1 MSESA
6 KGVRAKGTRP
16 HLRVAAVALSGLVA
30 LGASAVP
37 AGAAPGVA
45 SVSRGSATSA
55 PAGPGRLLWAEH
67 AASLSASRVRASLSA
82 NGFDAGHTVAGVDLW
97 RLTYATV
104 DPQGRSITAS
114 GLVVVPRV
122 SARALRTVVVEH
134 GTLAYRGDAPS
145 AAANPFVT
153 GAALQ
158 AASAG
163 YVAVAP
169 DYLGLG
175 YGAGTHPY
183 HDIPTEVSATID
195 LLSATRSFLPRTG
208 HEATHD
214 LLVSGFSQGASAAL
228 GVARAV
234 QANPGGWWRVRAV
247 SAISGAYD
255 ATGAEIPALV
265 SGEVPGPVA
274 AYYVSYVLVA
284 YNKIH
289 HLYQRPEEV
298 FRSPYAARVS
308 TLFGGNVQET
318 AIFAALPQ
326 TLNDLLTARGM
337 ALLTDHEGPLKRAL
351 RDADRVCSWRAGV
364 PVRLYYVPG
373 DEQVVNANLTSC
385 AEKFAS
391 VGVDATTAQLPTE
404 PVHGSLHLGSAITGA
419 NRTFSWFLR
428 ALPPA

>member
-1 MSESA
+1 M
-6 KGVRAKGTRP
+6 
-16 HLRVAAVALSGLVA
+16 
-30 LGASAVP
+30 
-37 AGAAPGVA
+37 
-45 SVSRGSATSA
+45 
-55 PAGPGRLLWAEH
+55 
-67 AASLSASRVRASLSA
+67 RASLSA

-122 SARALRTVVVEH
+122 SARALRTVVVERH
-134 GTLAYRGDAPS
+134 TCLSRRRALGRRQPLRHRRGTPRRRAPATS
-145 AAANPFVT
+145 RSRPTISVWAM
-153 GAALQ
+153 
-158 AASAG
+158 
-163 YVAVAP
+163 AP
-169 DYLGLG
+169 EL
-175 YGAGTHPY
+175 TPY

-308 TLFGGNVQET
+308 TLSAET
-318 AIFAALPQ
+318 SRRPQ
-326 TLNDLLTARGM
+326 SSRPCHRPSTT
-337 ALLTDHEGPLKRAL
+337 
-351 RDADRVCSWRAGV
+351 CSPRAGW
-364 PVRLYYVPG
+364 P
-373 DEQVVNANLTSC
+373 C
-385 AEKFAS
+385 
-391 VGVDATTAQLPTE
+391 
-404 PVHGSLHLGSAITGA
+404 
-419 NRTFSWFLR
+419 
-428 ALPPA
+428 